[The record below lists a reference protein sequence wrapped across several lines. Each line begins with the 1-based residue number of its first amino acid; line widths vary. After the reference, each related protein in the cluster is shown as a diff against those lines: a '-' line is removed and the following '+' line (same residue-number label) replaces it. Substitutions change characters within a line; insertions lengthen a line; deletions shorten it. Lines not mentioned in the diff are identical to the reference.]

1 MANTVMNTS
10 ATLKMAKLNSHL
22 EHVLHVAVDNAVDAV
37 SQTARGD
44 EHKAPAGNL
53 TGDEVRCQCD
63 DDKHGEHAGGN
74 DEIDARAAAAQEA
87 EGSPVIMDVHKTN
100 DAGDEFDDIGAEQG
114 VLDPVLHCLI
124 QNDDK
129 QADY

>member
-1 MANTVMNTS
+1 MKFVASAMMTSTVNT
-10 ATLKMAKLNSHL
+10 
-22 EHVLHVAVDNAVDAV
+22 
-37 SQTARGD
+37 
-44 EHKAPAGNL
+44 P
-53 TGDEVRCQCD
+53 
-63 DDKHGEHAGGN
+63 
-74 DEIDARAAAAQEA
+74 EA

-114 VLDPVLHCLI
+114 VLDPVLDCLI

>member
-1 MANTVMNTS
+1 MANTIYEHIGNVEDGEIEQ
-10 ATLKMAKLNSHL
+10 LHL

-37 SQTARGD
+37 SKAARGD

-87 EGSPVIMDVHKTN
+87 EGSPVVMDVHKTN
-100 DAGDEFDDIGAEQG
+100 DAGDEFDDIGVRTGG
-114 VLDPVLHCLI
+114 VLDPRTSLP
-124 QNDDK
+124 DPE
-129 QADY
+129 